1 MLRKSITIIVLFLT
15 FFHVGAQQI
24 EICPN
29 QPLPPDWVVVDVK
42 DCAGCCGETGI
53 VGKPVIERIAEVK
66 PGTEVEV
73 CPQPLPDGWVITGT
87 RSCAGCCGNKGGIT
101 EMLTIQRVDRL
112 PVGSELEICP
122 DQEVPLGWV
131 VTDVRNCA
139 GCCGKKGGL
148 AKLPTIRKLEHF
160 PPDRF
165 MKRYYKAGK

>member
-42 DCAGCCGETGI
+42 DCAGCCG
-53 VGKPVIERIAEVK
+53 
-66 PGTEVEV
+66 
-73 CPQPLPDGWVITGT
+73 
-87 RSCAGCCGNKGGIT
+87 
-101 EMLTIQRVDRL
+101 
-112 PVGSELEICP
+112 
-122 DQEVPLGWV
+122 
-131 VTDVRNCA
+131 
-139 GCCGKKGGL
+139 KKGGL